1 MWRDPAIRDARAVP
15 PVRAADR
22 PRQIRLLAG
31 GPGDLSAATVH
42 KTSSHLRRSPR
53 TSVRS
58 RGSSL
63 DRHRQGRCVWRERQL
78 AVVLVMSAAAPQGAS
93 GNKRTFNAHAA
104 LLRTSQYQYLS
115 RRYSLQPS
123 TSISHSRFM
132 VAIPHLA
139 PPSTA
144 VAGGRLAS
152 ASRPSCELK
161 RERKRSLA
169 REVLSSRCSRMQGWP
184 GTRRLRLQ
192 SG

>member
-1 MWRDPAIRDARAVP
+1 MPAQFRRFGLLIALGKSGCWRAGRGTFPLQRCTRRVHTCG
-15 PVRAADR
+15 DR
-22 PRQIRLLAG
+22 PE
-31 GPGDLSAATVH
+31 PLSAREA
-42 KTSSHLRRSPR
+42 RRSTATAR
-53 TSVRS
+53 
-58 RGSSL
+58 
-63 DRHRQGRCVWRERQL
+63 RCVWRERQL